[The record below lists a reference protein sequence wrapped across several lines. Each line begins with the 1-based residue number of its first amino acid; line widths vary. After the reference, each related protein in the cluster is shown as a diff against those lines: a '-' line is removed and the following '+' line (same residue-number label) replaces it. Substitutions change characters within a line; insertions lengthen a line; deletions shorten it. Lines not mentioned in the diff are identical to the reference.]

1 MQIIPENKNVTSLL
15 STRCQF
21 EIPRFQR
28 DYSWE
33 TKHYQEFIDDMLE
46 NLKFDNNT
54 VTPTDYFLGT
64 MLFIGT
70 MEKPGNLL
78 KVVDGQQRLTTITIL
93 FSALSDH
100 FKEVGED
107 KEYGLLWIKEYQQ
120 EVKPTLKN
128 KKICIIIGHG
138 GSDTGAVS
146 QDRKVTELAY
156 NTEIAEKLAKVL
168 EEQGYENFIH
178 NRGYARIENTTFIN
192 SQNPDLVISLHCNSS
207 DNLTATGTEAIHFP
221 NSKNGIRFATILSK
235 NVSEA
240 LGIRNR
246 GAKEPYQ
253 GRGDGL
259 LRRLKAPAVI
269 SEPFFININSDL
281 KLGLER
287 KNEYIQA
294 IVKSI
299 NEYFEIK

>member
-1 MQIIPENKNVTSLL
+1 MNIEELRK
-15 STRCQF
+15 
-21 EIPRFQR
+21 EIG
-28 DYSWE
+28 
-33 TKHYQEFIDDMLE
+33 
-46 NLKFDNNT
+46 NT
-54 VTPTDYFLGT
+54 VEIKNKIYE
-64 MLFIGT
+64 I
-70 MEKPGNLL
+70 
-78 KVVDGQQRLTTITIL
+78 
-93 FSALSDH
+93 
-100 FKEVGED
+100 KEVGED
-107 KEYGLLWIKEYQQ
+107 KEYGLLWITEYQQ

-146 QDRKVTELAY
+146 QDKKVTELAY

-221 NSKNGIRFATILSK
+221 GSKNGIRFATILSK